1 MTITATAQLHRERT
15 ATPLTV
21 LMCRPTH
28 FTVSYSIN
36 PWMQPENPTD
46 TARALSQWDELRRVF
61 VRLGFTIQE
70 VEPGEGLPDMVFAAN
85 GGLVVDGKAY
95 TARFTH
101 AERAPESGLYADWFR
116 RAGLDVIDAEE
127 VNEGEGD
134 VLLIGDTLFAGTGF
148 RTDTSSHEEMAR
160 VFGREVVSLR
170 LVRADF
176 YHLDTALAV
185 LDATPGQ
192 EHIAYLPSAFD
203 EASRAELE
211 RRFPDAI
218 LVDEHDAQA
227 FGLNAVSDGLHVIT
241 AARATAFQH
250 QLREAGYEPIGVDLT
265 ELLLAGGGAKCCTL
279 VLRDRPASPANGD
292 AEATTASSLPHATA
306 SSTPKEAR

>member
-1 MTITATAQLHRERT
+1 MTITATARSERQRT

-21 LMCRPTH
+21 LMCRPSH

-36 PWMQPENPTD
+36 PWMHPEDPTD
-46 TARALSQWDELRRVF
+46 TERALAQWETLRSAF
-61 VRLGFTIQE
+61 VDLDFTVAEI
-70 VEPGEGLPDMVFAAN
+70 EPGAGLPDMVFAAN
-85 GGLVVDGKAY
+85 GGLVVDGTAY

-101 AERAPESGLYADWFR
+101 PERAPEADLYANWFDK
-116 RAGLDVIDAEE
+116 AGYSVVEAAET
-127 VNEGEGD
+127 NEGEGD
-134 VLLIGDTLFAGTGF
+134 ILLIGDTLFAGTGF
-148 RTDTSSHEEMAR
+148 RTDTASHDEMAR
-160 VFGREVVSLR
+160 IYGREVVSLR
-170 LVRADF
+170 LVRPDF

-203 EASRAELE
+203 DASRGELE

-218 LVDEHDAQA
+218 LVGEDDAQA

-241 AARATAFQH
+241 AARATTFQQ
-250 QLREAGYEPIGVDLT
+250 QLREAGYEPMGVDLT

-279 VLRDRPASPANGD
+279 VLRPS
-292 AEATTASSLPHATA
+292 H
-306 SSTPKEAR
+306 KEAR